1 MKNLKHVFYGSVIVA
16 LMFNLQAV
24 EAMGKKPPKDE
35 LPTDATES
43 PATSSTAK
51 PASVPIG
58 IIYRNHQCN
67 LMQAQARWVEEQ
79 PAYDAL
85 FKDLLKSYIRS
96 QTEKPPA
103 VDFTQYGVLLVAMGQ
118 KNTGGYAVDLASGDA
133 KVGNGVLQVSVHW
146 QEPRRGMMVTQ
157 ALTSP
162 CLLLKIPKAQFQII
176 EVNDQSGAVRLSG
189 TINPEP

>member
-1 MKNLKHVFYGSVIVA
+1 MKYLKIVFYSSVFIV
-16 LMFNLQAV
+16 LTFNLQAV

-35 LPTDATES
+35 PASNATET
-43 PATSSTAK
+43 PAAASTAK
-51 PASVPIG
+51 PASVPVG
-58 IIYRNHQCN
+58 IIYRNQQCN
-67 LMQAQARWVEEQ
+67 LTQAQARWVDGQ
-79 PAYDAL
+79 PAYESL

-133 KVGNGVLQVSVHW
+133 MVENGVLQVSVHW

-162 CLLLKIPKAQFQII
+162 CLLLKVPKAQFQRI
-176 EVNDQSGAVRLSG
+176 EVKDQSGAVRLSG
-189 TINPEP
+189 TINPES

>member
-1 MKNLKHVFYGSVIVA
+1 MKYLKIVFYSSVFIV
-16 LMFNLQAV
+16 LTFNLQAV

-35 LPTDATES
+35 PASNATET
-43 PATSSTAK
+43 PATASTAK
-51 PASVPIG
+51 PASVPVG
-58 IIYRNHQCN
+58 IIYRNQQCN
-67 LMQAQARWVEEQ
+67 LTQAQARWVDGQ
-79 PAYDAL
+79 PAYESL

-133 KVGNGVLQVSVHW
+133 MVENGVLQVSVHW

-162 CLLLKIPKAQFQII
+162 CLLLKVPKAQFQRI
-176 EVNDQSGAVRLSG
+176 EVKDQSGAVRLSG
-189 TINPEP
+189 TINPES

>member
-1 MKNLKHVFYGSVIVA
+1 MKTLKHVFCSSMLIA
-16 LMFNLQAV
+16 LTFNSQAV

-35 LPTDATES
+35 PASTATES

-51 PASVPIG
+51 PASVPVG
-58 IIYRNHQCN
+58 IIYRNQQCN

-79 PAYDAL
+79 PAYEAL

-162 CLLLKIPKAQFQII
+162 CLLLKIPKAQFQNI
-176 EVNDQSGAVRLSG
+176 EVKDQSGTVRLSG